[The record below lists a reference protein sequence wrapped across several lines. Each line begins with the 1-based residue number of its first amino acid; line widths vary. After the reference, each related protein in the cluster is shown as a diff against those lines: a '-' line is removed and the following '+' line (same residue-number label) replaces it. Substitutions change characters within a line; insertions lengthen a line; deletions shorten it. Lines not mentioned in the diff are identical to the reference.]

1 MELNWVLGLKVIGG
15 LRRWA
20 KAQKALLA
28 SSPRERSWATV
39 AKEQAIASEEL
50 LTVAESIRLEIRSQ
64 EEGPSHEARTA

>member
-1 MELNWVLGLKVIGG
+1 MELNWVLGLKVIGA

-20 KAQKALLA
+20 KAQKGLMT

-50 LTVAESIRLEIRSQ
+50 LTIAESIRLEIRAQ
-64 EEGPSHEARTA
+64 EEGPTHEAKTA